1 MLHYVKDRFID
12 EFSKLTPYSK
22 IGEKFLYQHECR
34 RYSLSRLLREKEFFI
49 YPLFIGSNRFFL
61 GPMPTLPDN
70 VIQAVKNGYGAV
82 VFFYLNEGNVCKDI
96 QIKLLEGWSKEQGFT
111 SKNVFF
117 VHSNLLLE
125 NIKSKYIT
133 FKSFNFFE
141 ASIWHF
147 QETNRNL
154 PQSITNKINQI
165 NAIEH
170 KHKEYYFNCLNRAS
184 RSPRIFLVSLLK
196 AYKEIDSKCLLSLGN
211 KNFKTNSYNLNDIP
225 YNSSSITDENDL
237 QQVKSFVDKEF
248 HNIKENGITLDQPDL
263 KKINTHKVNFNIYN
277 NSYISIISETEYI
290 PNVMFFT
297 EKTFRSISIK
307 QPFFLIGNRYS
318 LDHLKS
324 LGYRTFDRWW
334 DESYDTLED
343 VYDRT
348 YGAFKEIKKISKLDK
363 NSLYCMIKEM
373 EEVLNHN
380 FYHFFNNSRYSEF
393 FNFLKNINGSI

>member
-1 MLHYVKDRFID
+1 MLYYAQDRFID
-12 EFSKLTPYSK
+12 EFSKLTPYSE
-22 IGEKFLYQHECR
+22 IGKKFLYQHECKR
-34 RYSLSRLLREKEFFI
+34 HPLSRLLREKKFFI

-70 VIQAVKNGYGAV
+70 VIHTVKSGCGAV
-82 VFFYLNEGNVCKDI
+82 VFFYLNEGNVYKEI

-111 SKNVFF
+111 SKNVYFIN
-117 VHSNLLLE
+117 SNLLLE

-141 ASIWHF
+141 ASVWHF
-147 QETNRNL
+147 EETNRNV

-165 NAIEH
+165 NAIEY

-211 KNFKTNSYNLNDIP
+211 KSFKTNSYNLNDIP
-225 YNSSSITDENDL
+225 YNNTSITDENDL
-237 QQVKSFVDKEF
+237 QQVKRFVDKEF
-248 HNIKENGITLDQPDL
+248 KNIKENGITLDQPDL

-324 LGYRTFDRWW
+324 LGYKTFDRWW
-334 DESYDTLED
+334 DESYDEEPNHYTRIEKVYKVLED
-343 VYDRT
+343 INQLSTSDCVSMLYDMQDVLEHNQQHLQT
-348 YGAFKEIKKISKLDK
+348 YSKNML
-363 NSLYCMIKEM
+363 NSLAIK
-373 EEVLNHN
+373 
-380 FYHFFNNSRYSEF
+380 
-393 FNFLKNINGSI
+393 